1 MIFLEDF
8 LLQKLDLQ
16 HVLAHGVSQRG
27 GNDSHCCLWRRH
39 VLLVLR
45 LNHDFMMT
53 FYVVWEWARAGIPL
67 RLDLHLCRIP
77 LKQVSVV
84 LELSLI
90 LAESKVSRLF
100 HDLCWLVSDLGLR
113 NHRGVN
119 DLGSRPLLVLKGD
132 GTLLEFDVLL
142 ELLEVAVIVKTHYFC
157 VVQELRGDLF
167 QAPAV
172 RVGRLSFRG
181 HVFLDDD

>member
-1 MIFLEDF
+1 M
-8 LLQKLDLQ
+8 
-16 HVLAHGVSQRG
+16 
-27 GNDSHCCLWRRH
+27 
-39 VLLVLR
+39 
-45 LNHDFMMT
+45 
-53 FYVVWEWARAGIPL
+53 
-67 RLDLHLCRIP
+67 
-77 LKQVSVV
+77 LK
-84 LELSLI
+84 LSLI

-113 NHRGVN
+113 NHRSVN